1 MFILCGSNV
10 VYFIIT
16 LRYLTHVCKGTRLNQ
31 GGVAE
36 RQIETVPRGGI
47 LQFVLSEGSVVVAQ

>member
-1 MFILCGSNV
+1 MFIFCGPNV

-16 LRYLTHVCKGTRLNQ
+16 LRYLTHVCKRKLLNQ

-36 RQIETVPRGGI
+36 RRIETVPRGGI
-47 LQFVLSEGSVVVAQ
+47 LQFVLSEGSVIVAH